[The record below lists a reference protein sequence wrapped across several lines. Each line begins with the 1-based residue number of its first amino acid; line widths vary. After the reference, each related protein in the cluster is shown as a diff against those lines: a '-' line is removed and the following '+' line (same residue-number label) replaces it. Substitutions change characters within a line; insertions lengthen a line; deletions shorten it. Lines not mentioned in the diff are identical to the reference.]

1 MGTRDAM
8 LFFHAGTIEAALGR
22 RAAARRHLEAA
33 LEVNPQW
40 HPFQPGLARATLARL
55 STGAD

>member
-1 MGTRDAM
+1 M